1 MEKGFYHAATGY
13 WQTTDEPSQV
23 ILDGYPEGTV
33 EVPLKPGSDYD
44 WDGSQ
49 WVPPPAPTPEEI
61 LHEQMRALEAA
72 VQAHIDAT
80 ARARGYRHGDSAALH
95 ALDPRPEWAAEGA
108 AFTAWRSAVWS
119 FVYDW
124 LARVQAGNAAPPE
137 DAAALV
143 AALPPIAWIAAP

>member
-1 MEKGFYHAATGY
+1 MEWRNPFFSSAGAIDCEINHHSLGWIPTTIPSGHAMFA
-13 WQTTDEPSQV
+13 E
-23 ILDGYPEGTV
+23 LA
-33 EVPLKPGSDYD
+33 EVASP
-44 WDGSQ
+44 

-61 LHEQMRALEAA
+61 LREQMRALEGA

-137 DAAALV
+137 SPEALI
-143 AALPPIAWIAAP
+143 AALPPMVWP

>member
-1 MEKGFYHAATGY
+1 MGEVA
-13 WQTTDEPSQV
+13 
-23 ILDGYPEGTV
+23 GTIRDTQGNAI
-33 EVPLKPGSDYD
+33 PG
-44 WDGSQ
+44 
-49 WVPPPAPTPEEI
+49 
-61 LHEQMRALEAA
+61 A
-72 VQAHIDAT
+72 VVT
-80 ARARGYRHGDSAALH
+80 

-143 AALPPIAWIAAP
+143 AALPPMVWP

>member
-1 MEKGFYHAATGY
+1 MMPRNQVSDAILEIVPDAQFTMRGDVIEWLDERPQPTGAEIAAKLAEL
-13 WQTTDEPSQV
+13 Q
-23 ILDGYPEGTV
+23 
-33 EVPLKPGSDYD
+33 
-44 WDGSQ
+44 
-49 WVPPPAPTPEEI
+49 ARA
-61 LHEQMRALEAA
+61 QMLALEAA

-124 LARVQAGNAAPPE
+124 LAQVQAGKAAPPE
-137 DAAALV
+137 SPEALI

>member
-1 MEKGFYHAATGY
+1 MERAFFHTSEGVWIAIDDPSPEILASYPAGTQEIPLPPGPDHQWTGDA
-13 WQTTDEPSQV
+13 WVHIP
-23 ILDGYPEGTV
+23 
-33 EVPLKPGSDYD
+33 PG
-44 WDGSQ
+44 
-49 WVPPPAPTPEEI
+49 PPPVPQAVSRF
-61 LHEQMRALEAA
+61 QALEAA

-124 LARVQAGNAAPPE
+124 LAQVQAGEAAPPE
-137 DAAALV
+137 SAEALI
-143 AALPPIAWIAAP
+143 AALPPMVWP